1 MSNISEEYAEA
12 LFTSLND
19 HSEKTQALTLLRSI
33 VDTFSS
39 NTTFI
44 DGMKSKA
51 VSQSEIK
58 SIFMAFT
65 EQLNC
70 GPKLTNFFQL
80 LIDKKRL
87 ELISEITES
96 FQGLLDQESGIT
108 RGVVKS
114 AHDLSLAQREELEE
128 KFSKKLNKK
137 VILTYMEDKKV
148 LAGVR
153 VELDA
158 YTFDDTVETHI
169 KNIKESMNRSAH

>member
-12 LFTSLND
+12 LYSCLNS
-19 HSEKTQALTLLRSI
+19 HNEKTQALNLLRS
-33 VDTFSS
+33 VDTTF
-39 NTTFI
+39 NTNTNFL
-44 DGMKSKA
+44 DGVKSKA
-51 VSQSEIK
+51 ISQKEIK
-58 SIFMAFT
+58 SMFT
-65 EQLNC
+65 QFTKELNC
-70 GPKLTNFFQL
+70 GEKLTNFFQL

-96 FQGLLDQESGIT
+96 FQGLLDKESGII

-114 AHDLSLAQREELEE
+114 AHDLSMAQREELEE

>member
-12 LFTSLND
+12 LFTSLSS
-19 HSEKTQALTLLRSI
+19 HGEKTQALTLLRS
-33 VDTFSS
+33 VVETLES
-39 NTTFI
+39 NRMFL
-44 DGMKSKA
+44 DGIKSKS
-51 VSQSEIK
+51 VTLSEIK
-58 SIFMAFT
+58 SVFMNFT
-65 EQLNC
+65 KQLNC
-70 GPKLTNFFQL
+70 GDKLSNFFQL

-87 ELISEITES
+87 ELIKEITES